1 MVGKSCAAAANDELY
16 VALDPGDDDLRPTV
30 ETCPS
35 FFFIIEL
42 SIIINFSNNG
52 KLLAPTFTVF

>member
-1 MVGKSCAAAANDELY
+1 MVGKSCAAAAVANDELC
-16 VALDPGDDDLRPTV
+16 VALVPGDDDLRPTV
-30 ETCPS
+30 DTCPS

-52 KLLAPTFTVF
+52 K

>member
-16 VALDPGDDDLRPTV
+16 VALVPGDDDLRPTV

-52 KLLAPTFTVF
+52 K